1 MYWFKELKKNR
12 VHALGIIKLGLD
24 AEKSQQSLSLSLGL
38 IFFTV
43 SFTLKAI
50 FSEKKEVLPVILRRR
65 PVQASARPSWWVTQG
80 LSRSPWQVGD
90 QGR

>member
-50 FSEKKEVLPVILRRR
+50 FSEVISLLFLGEGQFR
-65 PVQASARPSWWVTQG
+65 PQQDPHG
-80 LSRSPWQVGD
+80 G
-90 QGR
+90 